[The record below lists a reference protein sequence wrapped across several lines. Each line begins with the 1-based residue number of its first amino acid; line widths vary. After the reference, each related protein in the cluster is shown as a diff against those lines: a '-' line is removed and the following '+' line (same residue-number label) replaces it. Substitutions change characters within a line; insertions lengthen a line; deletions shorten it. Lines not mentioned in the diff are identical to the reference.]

1 MEIEVTGFAPDL
13 FLHEQKTADWECRL
27 AGSCST
33 LTASQEYSILD
44 EFPEFNVMDLSTYA
58 EIDSIYRYDP
68 FDAVDTEAAIVGIIT
83 EEYMGR
89 MVPNDSLKRTVPES
103 DDDVDVDEAISTK
116 TPRRRSED
124 GRLTNFGWTK
134 EDIGLCGKRPRFV
147 YTSPTGEKY
156 GSMKKAMAAIRLT
169 APTKDAAA
177 KVEQLL

>member
-1 MEIEVTGFAPDL
+1 MEIEVAGFAPDL
-13 FLHEQKTADWECRL
+13 FLYEQKTANWECHL
-27 AGSCST
+27 ADCSST

-68 FDAVDTEAAIVGIIT
+68 FDAVDTEAAIVNIIT

-89 MVPNDSLKRTVPES
+89 VMPNNSLKRTVPES
-103 DDDVDVDEAISTK
+103 DEVDVEKAISIK
-116 TPRRRSED
+116 TPRRRSGD

-134 EDIGLCGKRPRFV
+134 DTIGQSGKRPRFV
-147 YTSPTGEKY
+147 YTSPTGDQY

-169 APTKDAAA
+169 APTKGAAA